1 MWWLLF
7 SIAAR
12 EEKKKKTRRR
22 VGGDVVGGKR
32 RSRAKEGK
40 EEDIGIGIARLGC
53 RLKKGI
59 SPGGF
64 GLDFGRRRRNP
75 KTPKMR
81 WRAMWWEE

>member
-1 MWWLLF
+1 MWWWLF

-12 EEKKKKTRRR
+12 EEKKKTRR

-32 RSRAKEGK
+32 CRAKEGK